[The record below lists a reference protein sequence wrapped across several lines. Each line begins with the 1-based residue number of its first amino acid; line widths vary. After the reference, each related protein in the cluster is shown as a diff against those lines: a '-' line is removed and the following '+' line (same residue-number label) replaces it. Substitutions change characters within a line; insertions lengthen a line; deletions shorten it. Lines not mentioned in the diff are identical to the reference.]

1 MPTSK
6 YTQTYT
12 SFGGADIVA
21 LFNGIAIGTLSGI
34 TWSIQREKAPIF
46 TLGCANPRSFSR
58 GKRGIAGTL
67 VFQVFDRD
75 VLYELVMNDED
86 AWYYT
91 RTSNHVNGMVPGTVP
106 WDEQAIEVQKF
117 RPYYA
122 DQIPPFDISITY
134 ANEYGGMAKQE
145 VFGVEILNASS
156 GVSMDDIQIDEA
168 MTFVARELGH
178 LNPDRA
184 WNVVT

>member
-1 MPTSK
+1 MATSK
-6 YTQTYT
+6 FTETYT

-21 LFNGIAIGTLSGI
+21 LFNGHTIGTLSGI

-46 TLGCANPRSFSR
+46 TLGSANPRSFSR

-67 VFQVFDRD
+67 IFQVFDRD
-75 VLYELVMNDED
+75 VLYNLVQNDPD

-91 RTSNHVNGMVPGTVP
+91 RVSNHLNGMVPGTVP
-106 WDEQAIEVQKF
+106 WEEQSINVQRFK
-117 RPYYA
+117 PYYP
-122 DQIPPFDISITY
+122 DQVPPFDITITY
-134 ANEYGGMAKQE
+134 ANEYGRMAKQE
-145 VFGVEILNASS
+145 IFGVEILNASS

-178 LNPDRA
+178 LSPDSS
-184 WNVVT
+184 WNIVT